1 MGEDNDRP
9 HLLSFPEEY
18 KRDMERAAALLNKK
32 DWAAAV
38 GLGMRMV
45 QFYSE
50 AYVKGKTNYVF
61 CTPNLDDC
69 IENHPD
75 FFEALCQEGVIEW
88 LTPFVMGKSTTPPE
102 ESQ

>member
-1 MGEDNDRP
+1 MTKDSSP
-9 HLLSFPEEY
+9 HTLGFRDEY

-50 AYVKGKTNYVF
+50 AYVKGKTNYMF
-61 CTPNLDDC
+61 CTSELEAC
-69 IENHPD
+69 IENNPA

-88 LTPFVMGKSTTPPE
+88 LTRFVMGKTATSPE
-102 ESQ
+102 ENQ